1 MNKSYFLILIFLLLF
16 VFVGCQRE
24 YFEEYED
31 RPTETIHFDELEV
44 SKDTVFMFDTVVVR
58 AIASGEDL
66 HYKWQKNKGSLV
78 PKQDDESVAYF
89 WGCTTCTGW
98 LTISC
103 TVYNEYGAY
112 TKEVEVYVLR
122 EWKR

>member
-1 MNKSYFLILIFLLLF
+1 MFFL
-16 VFVGCQRE
+16 
-24 YFEEYED
+24 D
-31 RPTETIHFDELEV
+31 V
-44 SKDTVFMFDTVVVR
+44 SANISKNLKIVRLKQSISIDLKCRKIQHLCSTVVVR

-78 PKQDDESVAYF
+78 PKPEEENVAYF

-103 TVYNEYGAY
+103 TVYNAHGAY